1 MTKVNLS
8 AVEIILPFEKNE
20 LEPYISEE
28 AIGLHLL
35 HHKSY
40 LNNFKKMSL
49 EYQDLLHTD
58 DLESFLMQLSYELE
72 GVDFGPV
79 KLFQNAAQIWNHNFF
94 WQSMSKNKKPS
105 QKIFQIIEKSYGSID
120 NFRASFI
127 KEGMS
132 GFGSYW
138 LWIVLIDKN
147 KIDLL
152 VTQNADS
159 PNFSLNSYHTSKF
172 SVKQGE
178 YLTPLINCD
187 IWEHSFY
194 VDYKNEKK
202 KYLETFFDHL
212 INWDFAERRMKDA
225 NSSEELI

>member
-1 MTKVNLS
+1 
-8 AVEIILPFEKNE
+8 
-20 LEPYISEE
+20 
-28 AIGLHLL
+28 
-35 HHKSY
+35 
-40 LNNFKKMSL
+40 MSL
-49 EYQDLLHTD
+49 EYQDLLDID
-58 DLESFLMQLSYELE
+58 DLESFLMKLSYELE

-105 QKIFQIIEKSYGSID
+105 QKILEIIENSYGNVN
-120 NFRASFI
+120 NFRTSFI

-138 LWIVLIDKN
+138 LWMVLIDKN

-152 VTQNADS
+152 ITQNADS
-159 PNFSLNSYHTSKF
+159 PNFSLNGYHTSKF

-178 YLTPLINCD
+178 YLVPLITCD

-194 VDYKNEKK
+194 VDHKNEKK

-212 INWDFAERRMKDA
+212 INWDFAERRMEEIH
-225 NSSEELI
+225 SSEELN